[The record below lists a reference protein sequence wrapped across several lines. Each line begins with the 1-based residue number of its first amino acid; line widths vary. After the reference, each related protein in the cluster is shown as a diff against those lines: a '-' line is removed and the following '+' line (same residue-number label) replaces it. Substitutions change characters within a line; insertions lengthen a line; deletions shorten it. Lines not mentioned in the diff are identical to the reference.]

1 MADICLIVEG
11 AYPYVTGGV
20 SSWIQSLVTNLPH
33 VNFAIMY
40 IGSIPDPQRKAVY
53 KMPGNVI
60 EFREVF
66 ISDINRVRKH
76 KRTTYATSAWHEFYA
91 LHEAIAVGKPYDAH
105 RLLPILRQPGFA
117 GLSASDLFHA
127 RESWELVVKLYE
139 LYASEQSFVDFL
151 WTFRFTYLTIF
162 SIFEA
167 TLPQAHVYH
176 AVSTGFS
183 GLLGSLGKIRTGHP
197 FLVTEHGLYT
207 REREIEIIHS
217 TWMGQPASSHRI
229 DKRRMGFFQQ
239 WWFNMFLFME
249 KLCYDSAD
257 AIISITGVNQSYQ
270 LKRGADPQKL
280 QLIPNGINI
289 QQLAHLRQQ
298 ETQAEAQEVD
308 FAELSAIEAV
318 ATRELHSIPH
328 DLSIQ
333 QLAHLRQREDQI
345 WDRTTLVSV
354 NRVVPEKL
362 QFRQKRLDVQQTM
375 DLPLQENHALGSDS
389 FLVGF
394 VGRVVPIKDVK
405 TFIRALKIASQ
416 IIPNLQAYLVGP
428 TEEDLEYFQECQ
440 QLVKMLDLAS
450 VLRFTGSADVKKYYS
465 QIDVLV
471 LTSLSEGQPLVILE
485 GNCAGVP
492 VVATDVGAC
501 RELLMG
507 ISPED
512 QALGASGLITPVASP
527 QETAE
532 AIVQLWRDEDL
543 RLRMRRAGQERTQRY
558 YRQEQLYSSYT
569 KLYQRYLL
577 QKEQR

>member
-11 AYPYVTGGV
+11 AYPYVMGGV
-20 SSWIQSLVTNLPH
+20 SSWIQSLVTNLPS
-33 VNFAIMY
+33 VTFAIMY

-66 ISDINRVRKH
+66 ISDINRVRKP
-76 KRTTYATSAWHEFYA
+76 KSTKYAASAWHDFYA
-91 LHEAIAVGKPYDAH
+91 LHEAIAMGKPYDAH
-105 RLLPILRQPGFA
+105 RLLPILRQPDFA
-117 GLSASDLFHA
+117 GLTVSELFHA
-127 RESWELVVKLYE
+127 RESWELLVKLYE
-139 LYASEQSFVDFL
+139 GYAIEQSFVDFL

-183 GLLGSLGKIRTGHP
+183 GLLGSLGKIRTGRP

-207 REREIEIIHS
+207 REREIEIIQS
-217 TWMGQPASSHRI
+217 AWMGQPASGHRI

-257 AIISITGVNQSYQ
+257 AIISITDVNQSYQ
-270 LKRGADPQKL
+270 LKHGANPQKL

-289 QQLAHLRQQ
+289 EQLAHLRQQ
-298 ETQAEAQEVD
+298 ETQAGAQKAD
-308 FAELSAIEAV
+308 LAELSAIETTT
-318 ATRELHSIPH
+318 TRELPSIPH
-328 DLSIQ
+328 DFSIKR
-333 QLAHLRQREDQI
+333 LAHLRQREDQV
-345 WDRTTLVSV
+345 WDRPTLVSV
-354 NRVVPEKL
+354 ERVVAKQL
-362 QFRQKRLDVQQTM
+362 QSSPKRLDVQPTRH
-375 DLPLQENHALGSDS
+375 LPLQEEHASGSDR

-416 IIPNLQAYLVGP
+416 TIPTLQASLVGP
-428 TEEDLEYFQECQ
+428 TEEDPEYFQACQ
-440 QLVKMLDLAS
+440 HLVEMLDLAS

-485 GNCAGVP
+485 ANCTGVP

-507 ISPED
+507 VSAED

-527 QETAE
+527 QQTAQ
-532 AIVQLWRDEDL
+532 AIIQLWRDEDL
-543 RLRMRRAGQERTQRY
+543 RLSMGRAGQERVKRY
-558 YRQEQLYSSYT
+558 YRQEQLYSSYAT
-569 KLYQRYLL
+569 LYQRYLL
-577 QKEQR
+577 QKDWR

>member
-20 SSWIQSLVTNLPH
+20 SSWIQSLVTNLPN
-33 VNFAIMY
+33 VTFAIMY
-40 IGSIPDPQRKAVY
+40 IGSIPDPQRKIAY
-53 KMPGNVI
+53 KMPRNVI
-60 EFREVF
+60 EFSEVF
-66 ISDINRVRKH
+66 LSDINRVRKH
-76 KRTTYATSAWHEFYA
+76 KRTKYAASAWHEFYA

-105 RLLPILRQPGFA
+105 RLLPILRRSGFA
-117 GLSASDLFHA
+117 GLSALDLFHA

-139 LYASEQSFVDFL
+139 MYAPDQSFVDFL

-176 AVSTGFS
+176 AVSTGYG
-183 GLLGSLGKIRTGHP
+183 GLLGSLGKIRTGRP

-207 REREIEIIHS
+207 REREIEIIQS

-229 DKRRMGFFQQ
+229 DKQRMGFFQQ
-239 WWFNMFLFME
+239 WWFNIFLFME

-257 AIISITGVNQSYQ
+257 AIISITGVNQGYQ

-289 QQLAHLRQQ
+289 QQLAHLRRR
-298 ETQAEAQEVD
+298 EDQAEVQKAD
-308 FAELSAIEAV
+308 LAELSSIEAV
-318 ATRELHSIPH
+318 PTRILHPTSH

-333 QLAHLRQREDQI
+333 QLAHVRRRDDRV

-354 NRVVPEKL
+354 DRVVPKKL
-362 QFRQKRLDVQQTM
+362 QFRLKRLDVQQTTH
-375 DLPLQENHALGSDS
+375 LPLKEDHTLGSDR

-416 IIPNLQAYLVGP
+416 TIPNLQAYLVGP
-428 TEEDLEYFQECQ
+428 TEEDPEYFEECQ
-440 QLVKMLDLAS
+440 QLVEMLDLAS
-450 VLRFTGSADVKKYYS
+450 ILHFTGSADVKKYYS

-492 VVATDVGAC
+492 VVASDVGAC

-507 ISPED
+507 VLPED
-512 QALGASGLITPVASP
+512 QALGVSVLITPVASP
-527 QETAE
+527 QETAG
-532 AIVQLWRDEDL
+532 AIIQLWRDEDL
-543 RLRMRRAGQERTQRY
+543 RLRMGLAGQERTQRY
-558 YRQEQLYSSYT
+558 YRQEQLYTSYT
-569 KLYQRYLL
+569 KLYQRYIP
-577 QKEQR
+577 QKGQR